1 MSPLRELTVAQ
12 KLYVARAGEEEWYV
26 SSLQDMNDSGLY
38 IAMPYLRGSALVLSP
53 GEEVQVRF
61 THESGV
67 YMFTSRVLARKQET
81 VPLYRIGYPTEVK
94 RIQQRR
100 FVRLPIMLDV
110 IYAPVPEKPAQQPVW
125 VKGRTAD
132 LSGGGLRLRVR
143 ELLPVGTL
151 LTLKFYLPWEKKPVE
166 LTLEGRVVRTEVTE
180 GREPGEKLYFLGI
193 EFVNITRRDQDEIV
207 RFIFRKMAE
216 RR

>member
-1 MSPLRELTVAQ
+1 VSPLRELSIAQ

-26 SSLQDMNDSGLY
+26 SSLQDLNENGLY
-38 IAMPYLRGSALVLSP
+38 IAMPYLRGGALVLSP
-53 GEEVQVRF
+53 GEEIQVRF
-61 THESGV
+61 VRENGV
-67 YMFTSRVLARKQET
+67 YLFTSRVLARKHET
-81 VPLYRIGYPTEVK
+81 VPLYLIAYPAEVQ

-100 FVRLPIMLDV
+100 FVRLPILLDV
-110 IYAPVPEKPAQQPVW
+110 LYAPVPEKPDEQPVW

-132 LSGGGLRLRVR
+132 LSGGGMRLRVP
-143 ELLPVGTL
+143 EPLPVGTRL
-151 LTLKFYLPWEKKPVE
+151 LLKFYLPWEKKPVE
-166 LTLEGRVVRTEVTE
+166 MALQGRVVRTEVTE

-193 EFVNITRRDQDEIV
+193 EFVDIRRRDQDEII